1 MLKIRGLQKNYGK
14 FRALDGLDMDVETG
28 ALYGLAG
35 PNGAG
40 KTTTMRILTG
50 LLLPDGGSV
59 EIDGISAV
67 GKSKRLK
74 EKIGY
79 VPDEIGVY
87 DNLKVSEYM
96 EFFASCYGLVGLV
109 ARKRAMTL
117 LEQVGL
123 SGREDSYVDSL
134 SRGMKQRLCLAR
146 ALLHSPELLVMDEPM
161 AGLDPRTKREFRSM
175 LLELN
180 EQGETIIIS
189 SHILQDLSELCS
201 DIGIINEGK
210 MVIQGPTEEL
220 LDQAQDVKP
229 LIISVYEDRAKALE
243 ILRGHPLVETISIR
257 DQEIVVGFHGSTR
270 EESEL
275 LTELTNAGVLIRSFM
290 RDQGSLE
297 SIFMQLTS
305 DDDEKVV
312 LSYEAESGL

>member
-1 MLKIRGLQKNYGK
+1 MLKIRDLQKSYGN
-14 FRALDGLDMDVETG
+14 FRALNGLDMDVETG

-40 KTTTMRILTG
+40 KTTTIRILTG
-50 LLLPDGGSV
+50 LLLPDGGTV
-59 EIDGISAV
+59 EIDGMDVVEDSR
-67 GKSKRLK
+67 KLK
-74 EKIGY
+74 AKIGY

-96 EFFASCYGLVGLV
+96 EFFASCYGLEGLV

-123 SGREDSYVDSL
+123 SGREDSFVDSL

-161 AGLDPRTKREFRSM
+161 AGLDPRTKREFRTM

-210 MVIQGPTEEL
+210 MVLQGPTEDL
-220 LDQAQDVKP
+220 LDQAQSVKP
-229 LIISVYEDRAKALE
+229 LIISVYQDREKALKV
-243 ILRGHPLVETISIR
+243 LRAHPLVETIAIR
-257 DQEIVVGFHGSTR
+257 DQEIVVGFRGSTR

-275 LTELTNAGVLIRSFM
+275 LTELTAAGVLIRSFM

-297 SIFMQLTS
+297 SIFMQLTE
-305 DDDEKVV
+305 DDEEKVV
-312 LSYEAESGL
+312 LSYDAESGL

>member
-1 MLKIRGLQKNYGK
+1 MLTIRNLQKNYGN
-14 FRALDGLDMDVETG
+14 FRALNGLDMDVETG

-40 KTTTMRILTG
+40 KTTTIRILTG
-50 LLLPDGGSV
+50 LLLPDGGTV
-59 EIDGISAV
+59 EVDGIDAV
-67 GKSKRLK
+67 GENRSLK
-74 EKIGY
+74 AKIGY

-87 DNLKVSEYM
+87 DNLKVWEYM
-96 EFFASCYGLVGLV
+96 EFFASCYGLEGLV
-109 ARKRAMTL
+109 ARNRATTL
-117 LEQVGL
+117 LDQVGL
-123 SGREDSYVDSL
+123 SGREDSFVDSL

-146 ALLHSPELLVMDEPM
+146 ALLHSPQLLVMDEPM
-161 AGLDPRTKREFRSM
+161 AGLDPRTKREFRNM

-189 SHILQDLSELCS
+189 SHVLQDLSELCS

-210 MVIQGPTEEL
+210 MVLQGPTEEL
-220 LDQAQDVKP
+220 LDHAQSVKP
-229 LIISVYEDRAKALE
+229 LIISVYENRQEALKV
-243 ILRGHPLVETISIR
+243 LRNHPLVETITIR
-257 DQEIVVGFHGSTR
+257 DKEIVVGFRGDTR
-270 EESEL
+270 EESKL
-275 LTELTNAGVLIRSFM
+275 LTELTNAGVLIRSFT

-312 LSYEAESGL
+312 LSYDAESGL

>member
-1 MLKIRGLQKNYGK
+1 MLKIRGLKKNYGN
-14 FRALDGLDMDVETG
+14 FRALNGLDMDVETG

-40 KTTTMRILTG
+40 KTTTIRILTG

-59 EIDGISAV
+59 EIDGMDAV
-67 GKSKRLK
+67 AQNKSLK
-74 EKIGY
+74 AKIGY

-96 EFFASCYGLVGLV
+96 EFFASCYGLEGLV

-123 SGREDSYVDSL
+123 SGREDSFVDSL

-146 ALLHSPELLVMDEPM
+146 ALLHSPELLIMDEPM
-161 AGLDPRTKREFRSM
+161 AGLDPRTKREFRTM

-201 DIGIINEGK
+201 DIGIINEGR
-210 MVIQGPTEEL
+210 MVLQGPTEEL
-220 LDQAQDVKP
+220 LDQAQSVKP
-229 LIISVYEDRAKALE
+229 LIISVYEDREKALK
-243 ILRGHPLVETISIR
+243 ILREHPLVETISIR
-257 DQEIVVGFHGSTR
+257 DQELVVGFRGNTR
-270 EESEL
+270 EESRL
-275 LTELTNAGVLIRSFM
+275 LTELTQGGVLIRSFT
-290 RDQGSLE
+290 RDKGSLE
-297 SIFMQLTS
+297 SIFMQFTG
-305 DDDEKVV
+305 DDDEEVV
-312 LSYEAESGL
+312 LSYDAESGI